1 MTIREA
7 LTKGMI
13 ILKNNNV
20 ETPKLKARLLLQYI
34 LKKPRQ
40 YLIVYDNKEI
50 DKKEQWEYFVNIEK
64 LTNGVP
70 LQHITHRQEFMKM
83 DFFVDENVLIPRPDT
98 EILVEEVIKIAQK
111 YNSPRIL
118 DLCTGSG
125 AIAISL
131 KKFVPSADITAVDIS
146 EKALEIAQKNA
157 EKLEA
162 KINFV
167 KSNLFDKL
175 DNKKFDIIV
184 SNPPYIRKDEIIKE
198 GSKVFGEFKDFI
210 ARGNVIDLA
219 VGVVIGSA
227 FGKIVTS
234 IVNDILMPI
243 IGIIIGGI
251 DFSGL
256 SLKIGSATVNYGM
269 FIQNVIDFL
278 IVAICI
284 FFFIKVIEKVTK
296 KKEEN
301 EEKVEEAKKDEQ
313 IILLEEIRDLLK
325 ESKDK

>member
-1 MTIREA
+1 MTIREV

-131 KKFVPSADITAVDIS
+131 KKFVPNADITAVDIS

-157 EKLEA
+157 KKLET
-162 KINFV
+162 KINFL
-167 KSNLFDKL
+167 KSDLFDKL

-184 SNPPYIRKDEIIKE
+184 SNPPYIRKDEIKKLSEEVQKEPKIALDGGEDGLDFYRIITEQAINYLKTGSFLCFEIGYNQKNDVIKIIE
-198 GSKVFGEFKDFI
+198 DDQNYKNTYCKKDLY
-210 ARGNVIDLA
+210 GNDR
-219 VGVVIGSA
+219 
-227 FGKIVTS
+227 
-234 IVNDILMPI
+234 
-243 IGIIIGGI
+243 IIITQV
-251 DFSGL
+251 L
-256 SLKIGSATVNYGM
+256 
-269 FIQNVIDFL
+269 
-278 IVAICI
+278 
-284 FFFIKVIEKVTK
+284 
-296 KKEEN
+296 
-301 EEKVEEAKKDEQ
+301 
-313 IILLEEIRDLLK
+313 
-325 ESKDK
+325 